1 MPNSIKKLIGS
12 TIALLFSMITCDTS
26 WVRIKNAVLDT
37 IPIHKITS
45 TKNTVSITSVK
56 VPKFIDADVQ
66 AYFNWYGN
74 HVEKNLRAVRNND
87 NAAIKVL
94 FGEAILKTDEGLVLV
109 EKASNGGA
117 EELKKVQDFTLQIT
131 PMMQEVSRS
140 IIFQRLTKEHLQK
153 GNKSII
159 FQRQ

>member
-1 MPNSIKKLIGS
+1 MKKIIGS
-12 TIALLFSMITCDTS
+12 TIALLFSIIACDTS
-26 WVRIKNAVLDT
+26 SGQSKNAELDNN
-37 IPIHKITS
+37 PIRKTS
-45 TKNTVSITSVK
+45 AKNTFSIISVK
-56 VPKFIDADVQ
+56 VPKFKDADVQ

-87 NAAIKVL
+87 DAAIKVL
-94 FGEAILKTDEGLVLV
+94 FEEAVLKTDEELLIV

-140 IIFQRLTKEHLQK
+140 IIFQRLTKEYPQK

-159 FQRQ
+159 FQRY

>member
-1 MPNSIKKLIGS
+1 MKKLIGS
-12 TIALLFSMITCDTS
+12 TIALLFSIIACDTS
-26 WVRIKNAVLDT
+26 SGQSKNAELDNN
-37 IPIHKITS
+37 PMRKITPA
-45 TKNTVSITSVK
+45 KNTFSNTSVK
-56 VPKFIDADVQ
+56 VPKFKDADIQ

-74 HVEKNLRAVRNND
+74 LVEKNLRAVRSND

-131 PMMQEVSRS
+131 PMMKEVSRS
-140 IIFQRLTKEHLQK
+140 IIFQRLTKEYLQK

-159 FQRQ
+159 FQRK